1 MAGTG
6 IRSSLVLPLLTV
18 CAVLAVAVY
27 LQSGAELALP
37 DDPSGVAAALEP
49 AIERSDEPAF
59 GMPPIEHFSETVT
72 RPLFMSTRRP
82 PEPGAPTA
90 ATPERATTVLP
101 ALEVSG
107 IVISPRERL
116 ALLAR
121 GRSSEVIRVFE
132 GELVEG
138 WVVRSILPD
147 RVILER
153 DGRQQELMLKDK
165 APRAPDRRKRKRTP
179 DRQSQTER
187 RVLSPAQRP
196 LEPTSPSSAPIDHPP
211 FPSPIR
217 TMFTYRRRSEGP
229 RGDLGPAGRTV
240 LPTSWPIRRA

>member
-18 CAVLAVAVY
+18 CAALAVAVY
-27 LQSGAELALP
+27 LQSSAELALP
-37 DDPSGVAAALEP
+37 DDPSGAAAALEP

-59 GMPPIEHFSETVT
+59 TMPPIERFSETVT

-82 PEPGAPTA
+82 PEPGAPEA
-90 ATPERATTVLP
+90 AAPERATSALP

-116 ALLAR
+116 ALLTR
-121 GRSSEVIRVFE
+121 GRSSEVIRVSE

-147 RVILER
+147 RVILEQ
-153 DGRQQELMLKDK
+153 DGTQQELKLKDK
-165 APRAPDRRKRKRTP
+165 APRAPDRRKRKRTQ
-179 DRQSQTER
+179 DRQSQTELR
-187 RVLSPAQRP
+187 AASPAQRP
-196 LEPTSPSSAPIDHPP
+196 PESEPRADIAQGLSGTDKSELSP
-211 FPSPIR
+211 
-217 TMFTYRRRSEGP
+217 E
-229 RGDLGPAGRTV
+229 
-240 LPTSWPIRRA
+240 